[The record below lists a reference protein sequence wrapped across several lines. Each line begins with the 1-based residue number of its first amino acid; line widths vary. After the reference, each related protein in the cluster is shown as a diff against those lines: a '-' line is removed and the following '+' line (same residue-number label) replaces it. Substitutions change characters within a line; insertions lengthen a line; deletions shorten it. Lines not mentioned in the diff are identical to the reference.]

1 MSKTSLYNWQKF
13 IHDID
18 EHTGEKQPLLLE
30 MKEPYINA
38 IKNEIEIAESGEN
51 ADVMPFNDIF
61 GSPTPDDPKT
71 RMLMPYGDPDMGKFT
86 YYLAFLSDKQRNKL
100 GIDNVRYSYWE
111 AKKVRTQQKVKPPG
125 YSKDPTLPLITKEK
139 ETVDLKFF
147 VEYEVKTPSG
157 EVKIKQQEFAF
168 FPLLQKFA
176 PDQTDWWQKRQTYFF
191 NNYFATESAVQKA
204 NSTKLVELEKL
215 RDSGVQ
221 QVVILSRHPIDVLRM
236 SDFDLLH
243 SCHAQGREYFRCAMD
258 ESKRTSKGGGVV
270 YMVDK
275 KRFDQLYP
283 DGKIPQKGEIFADK
297 QRKVSDDDKF
307 SEPFARL
314 RVRWVRDQSKE
325 IDYAVPDN
333 KIYGLL
339 SNSFKQETLDFF
351 AKNQVDKFA
360 KDNEIIVPES
370 LTRFGGEYEDPHED
384 KVGNNFARLIKLS
397 LEKYSGIP
405 LEKIEKDEELSQLL
419 DTLKYSSIGWGGTEF
434 CSEFADEVNI
444 MLDKYRNKLD
454 YISLYDP
461 QQYCEEDSQTG
472 VVYEINA
479 TVSVEIPFSNFA
491 DLDEEYPTET
501 IRKKLIK
508 HDYDQ
513 AYYGSNA
520 LTWPNLKFNRTAIN
534 VQRVDYNVGS
544 EQHDAIRITFSY
556 YLEDAIGLEQ
566 FESYLRDL
574 VDFERN
580 MSLEDYTN
588 EVEAILSN
596 LGLFAE
602 SAYSQ
607 LKEDIDEL
615 YDLVDEESETFSIHE
630 DTNKKTVFSHE
641 KVLLVKQKNEFKLPP
656 QSTTLSAPLSPAEFF
671 AYEFPKISSQISYDA
686 RKKFRQLFEDRAK
699 KAIEQIQKQL
709 PLFRTMQP
717 EVEAKYLVPKLYFV
731 NFNAQ
736 IEAGSF
742 SFSEVIEITYYFDI
756 TLDKTLTKLE
766 ILTSIQFIKEIIK
779 NVEIID
785 ELAHQALYSSIQQYL
800 IESKKHA
807 SKPNG
812 NKLLTEEAKR
822 KLMGWK
828 NLKRK
833 LK

>member
-1 MSKTSLYNWQKF
+1 M
-13 IHDID
+13 
-18 EHTGEKQPLLLE
+18 KQT
-30 MKEPYINA
+30 YINA
-38 IKNEIEIAESGEN
+38 IKDEIEIAESGEN

-61 GSPTPDDPKT
+61 GSPTPDNPKT

-86 YYLAFLSDKQRNKL
+86 YYLAFLAAKQIDKL
-100 GIDNVRYSYWE
+100 GTDNVRYSLWE

-191 NNYFATESAVQKA
+191 NNYFATKSAIQNA
-204 NSTKLVELEKL
+204 NPTKLEELEKL

-236 SDFDLLH
+236 SDFELLH
-243 SCHAQGREYFRCAMD
+243 SCHAQGREYFGCAME
-258 ESKRTSKGGGVV
+258 ESRRTSKGGGIV

-275 KRFDQLYP
+275 KRFDELYP
-283 DGKIPQKGEIFADK
+283 DGKIPQKGEIFADE
-297 QRKVSDDDKF
+297 QRKISNDDKF

-314 RVRWVRDQSKE
+314 RVRWIRDESKD

-333 KIYGLL
+333 KVYGLL
-339 SNSFKQETLDFF
+339 SKSFKQETLDFF

-360 KDNEIIVPES
+360 KDNQIIVPES
-370 LTRFGGEYEDPHED
+370 LIRFGGEYEDPHED
-384 KVGNNFARLIKLS
+384 RIGNNFARLIKLS

-405 LEKIEKDEELSQLL
+405 LETIKNDEELSNLL
-419 DTLKYSSIGWGGTEF
+419 FNIENKSIAWGGTDF
-434 CSEFADEVNI
+434 CGKFKNNLNT
-444 MLDKYRNKLD
+444 MLDSYRKKLE
-454 YISLYDP
+454 YVTIYDP
-461 QQYCEEDSQTG
+461 EDYCEEDTQTG
-472 VVYEINA
+472 VVYDINA
-479 TVSVEIPFSNFA
+479 TVSVEFPLSRFA
-491 DLDEEYPTET
+491 HLEEQYRSEI

-513 AYYGSNA
+513 VYYGNNS
-520 LTWPNLKFNRTAIN
+520 LKWPNLMFNPTAIK
-534 VQRVDYNVGS
+534 VDEVFRFAAP
-544 EQHDAIRITFSY
+544 DDTIRITFSY
-556 YLEDAIGLEQ
+556 YLEDAIGLDR
-566 FESYLRDL
+566 FESYLKDL

-588 EVEAILSN
+588 EVGARLSN
-596 LGLFAE
+596 LGLYAD
-602 SAYSQ
+602 SPYSQ

-615 YDLVDEESETFSIHE
+615 YDLVDEESETFSIE
-630 DTNKKTVFSHE
+630 QDTNKKTVFSHQ
-641 KVLLVKQKNEFKLPP
+641 KVLLVKEKNEFK
-656 QSTTLSAPLSPAEFF
+656 E
-671 AYEFPKISSQISYDA
+671 ISSFGIYTDA
-686 RKKFRQLFEDRAK
+686 RNKFKQLFEDRAK
-699 KAIEQIQKQL
+699 NAIEQIQKQL
-709 PLFRTMQP
+709 PLFRSIQP
-717 EVEAKYLVPKLYFV
+717 EVEPKYLIPKLYSAE
-731 NFNAQ
+731 FNVKYIGLPGRADG
-736 IEAGSF
+736 ARGDSFGSPQQKLQMAYEF
-742 SFSEVIEITYYFDI
+742 KVIF
-756 TLDKTLTKLE
+756 DKTLTKLE
-766 ILTSIQFIKEIIK
+766 ILTSIAFIKEVIK

-785 ELAHQALYSSIQQYL
+785 DLAYQALYSSMQQYL
-800 IESKKHA
+800 VESKKHA

-822 KLMGWK
+822 KLMGWAK
-828 NLKRK
+828 LKRK